1 MVTGAEHTSPLIVQI
16 NRETP
21 KQFLITLMN
30 YNKSI
35 ATSRSFPSEVFLK
48 ERPEILRLES
58 SRHYF
63 SLESEELINQK
74 MYKDIT
80 TKT

>member
-1 MVTGAEHTSPLIVQI
+1 MVTGAEHASPPIVQI
-16 NRETP
+16 NQDTP
-21 KQFLITLMN
+21 KQFMN
-30 YNKSI
+30 YSQSI
-35 ATSRSFPSEVFLK
+35 ATSRSFPLEAFLK
-48 ERPEILRLES
+48 ERPEILRLEI